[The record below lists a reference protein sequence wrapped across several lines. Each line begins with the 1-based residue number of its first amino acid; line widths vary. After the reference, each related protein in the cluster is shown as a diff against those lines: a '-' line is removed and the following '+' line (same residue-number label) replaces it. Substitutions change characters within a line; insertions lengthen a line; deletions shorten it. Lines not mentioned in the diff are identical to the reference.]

1 MSRQEL
7 REQWEQRVA
16 RRVSGQRPKR
26 RSVGCCSWYSTA
38 SIALWLRK
46 FSDDR
51 PVERTSSVRW
61 LSVQV
66 DESPIPSTDTVV
78 LHVSNVEIEIKPG
91 FDPLLL
97 RQVVQVLM
105 TTCSPSGRPR
115 DAYTW
120 RVVPQICVSL
130 STDSLRSF
138 RSSSNLTRSLHA
150 CSCSAIVSGISSRSR
165 TRDHNGFWV
174 HYRRLERVRFQWPID
189 DAGGTIL
196 VNRRQLR

>member
-7 REQWEQRVA
+7 RELWEQRVA
-16 RRVSGQRPKR
+16 EFRASGQ
-26 RSVGCCSWYSTA
+26 SVATWCAARGIPPHQLHY
-38 SIALWLRK
+38 WLRK

-78 LHVSNVEIEIKPG
+78 LRVGNVEIEVKPG

-105 TTCSPSGRPR
+105 TTC
-115 DAYTW
+115 
-120 RVVPQICVSL
+120 
-130 STDSLRSF
+130 
-138 RSSSNLTRSLHA
+138 
-150 CSCSAIVSGISSRSR
+150 
-165 TRDHNGFWV
+165 
-174 HYRRLERVRFQWPID
+174 
-189 DAGGTIL
+189 
-196 VNRRQLR
+196 